1 MEGEASERQQPE
13 KQMSID
19 QVCYNYTDL
28 SEFLPLLPGVEEM
41 ALAETYASLCVF
53 SVNQSKKSRVGIRNG
68 A

>member
-1 MEGEASERQQPE
+1 MEREASERQQPE

-41 ALAETYASLCVF
+41 ALAETYASLCVSF
-53 SVNQSKKSRVGIRNG
+53 Q
-68 A
+68 

>member
-28 SEFLPLLPGVEEM
+28 SKFLPMPPGVEEM
-41 ALAETYASLCVF
+41 ALAETCVCVCLCVF
-53 SVNQSKKSRVGIRNG
+53 RKLI
-68 A
+68 